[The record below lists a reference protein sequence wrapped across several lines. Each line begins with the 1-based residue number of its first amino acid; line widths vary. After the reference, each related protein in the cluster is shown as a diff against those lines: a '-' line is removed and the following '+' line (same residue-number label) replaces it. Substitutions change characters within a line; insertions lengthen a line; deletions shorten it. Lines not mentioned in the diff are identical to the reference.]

1 MAYGLPYIGS
11 KNLIARELLQQM
23 PRRDYFVD
31 LFAGGGAMWHAA
43 AESGKYS
50 RYLVNEYN
58 EQQCDFLRDCAA
70 GIYDECN
77 ELVSS
82 TDFLSDISKR
92 KFLQCVWSFGNTNDS
107 YFCASV
113 MEDWERA
120 LFYAYEFGDYSIFKD
135 IGFAGDTVYLEDI
148 KRRPEW
154 YKRKYMN
161 FKFGDNVS
169 EIGER
174 IKKINTQNDDI
185 KMRFADML
193 RKAAKTHELTC
204 AAIDDYLGNNM
215 WGHYTAKPS
224 GQFTFPTR
232 ENYERMREIMQTL
245 PIHEDLEVCLLSSV
259 EKDYIILKDKSNW
272 HVSSPH
278 IRLKRLRVFHKQCE
292 WLDIVRKTDFHAK
305 SYDEVEIPENSL
317 IYCDPPYLNTNT
329 DGYCF
334 DFDHARFYDWCR
346 AQKELVLIS
355 EYSMPDDFIPI
366 WRKQKAVTLCGGGAK
381 KAEEKLF
388 IHKSQMPLLYKR
400 NGCYQTKLW
409 L

>member
-58 EQQCDFLRDCAA
+58 EQQCDFLRDCAL
-70 GIYDECN
+70 GIYN
-77 ELVSS
+77 ESNGWVSS
-82 TDFLSDISKR
+82 DEFMQKCSESAFLR
-92 KFLQCVWSFGNTNDS
+92 CVWSFGNTADC

-113 MEDWERA
+113 LEDWERA
-120 LFYAYEFGDYSIFKD
+120 LFHAYEFGDYSIFKD

-148 KRRPEW
+148 KRRTDY
-154 YKRKYMN
+154 YKRKYEDY
-161 FKFGDNVS
+161 KGV
-169 EIGER
+169 
-174 IKKINTQNDDI
+174 KIDF
-185 KMRFADML
+185 R
-193 RKAAKTHELTC
+193 
-204 AAIDDYLGNNM
+204 
-215 WGHYTAKPS
+215 
-224 GQFTFPTR
+224 
-232 ENYERMREIMQTL
+232 
-245 PIHEDLEVCLLSSV
+245 
-259 EKDYIILKDKSNW
+259 NW
-272 HVSSPH
+272 HVSNPH
-278 IRLKRLRVFHKQCE
+278 IQLQRLRAFHKQCE
-292 WLDIVRKTDFHAK
+292 RMDIVRKTDFSAK
-305 SYDEVEIPENSL
+305 SYDEVEIPENAL
-317 IYCDPPYLNTNT
+317 IYCDPPYINTA
-329 DGYCF
+329 GYGV

-355 EYSMPDDFIPI
+355 EYTMPDDFIPI

-388 IHKSQMPLLYKR
+388 IHKSQMPMLYKR
-400 NGCYQTKLW
+400 NGGYQMKLF